1 MRASERRRF
10 AKDQGRVDRVLAL
23 DEQYRDGEGGKRR
36 EREKRKKKGS
46 GGAGALASLP
56 PPKNPLHF
64 LSSGPAPP
72 TPLSPPL
79 IPALRQRET
88 LQMEFNALT
97 KEIGKRKK
105 AGEDAADLVAQSTA
119 LKTDRAA
126 AEAAAAAAEAARDAE
141 LAAIGN
147 IVHESV
153 PTSAD
158 EVDNAVVSTWG
169 EPREEGPEGGL
180 LSHVDLVT
188 RLDIVDLEAGVAVAG
203 GRGYFLKGMGVLLN
217 QALIQAALAHGVVG
231 GATPIQTPFFM
242 TASAM
247 AGCAQLSQFDE
258 ELYKVPG
265 GSTAARGLGGG
276 VTKADAAG
284 GGGGGANGGSADGGG
299 PAAAAGTSG
308 GGEDRYLIA
317 TSEQPLC
324 AMHRARWFEERDL
337 PLAYV
342 GYSTC
347 FRKEAGSHGRDTLG
361 IFRVHQFEKVEQ
373 FRVTSPADNASWAA
387 LEDMLATAEA
397 FYQGL
402 GLPYRVVNIV
412 SGELNLAA
420 AKKYDLEAWFPA
432 SRTYRELVSA
442 SNCTDY
448 QARALEA
455 RLRTPKAPGLEA
467 TKAFVHMLNGTLT
480 ATERTLCCVL
490 ENWQTPEGVTV
501 PPLLRPY
508 IPGNPD
514 FLPFKK
520 KVDAQGKLVPV

>member
-1 MRASERRRF
+1 M
-10 AKDQGRVDRVLAL
+10 Q
-23 DEQYRDGEGGKRR
+23 
-36 EREKRKKKGS
+36 
-46 GGAGALASLP
+46 
-56 PPKNPLHF
+56 
-64 LSSGPAPP
+64 
-72 TPLSPPL
+72 
-79 IPALRQRET
+79 
-88 LQMEFNALT
+88 FNALT

-105 AGEDAADLVAQSTA
+105 AGEDATDLLAQTA
-119 LKTDRAA
+119 TLKAERAA
-126 AEAAAAAAEAARDAE
+126 AEAIAAAAEASRGAE

-147 IVHESV
+147 IVHASV
-153 PTSAD
+153 PTSSD
-158 EVDNAVVSTWG
+158 EVDNATVSTWG
-169 EPREEGPEGGL
+169 EPREEGVEGGL

-217 QALIQAALAHGVVG
+217 QALIQAALAHGVAR

-247 AGCAQLSQFDE
+247 AACAQLSQFDE

-265 GSTAARGLGGG
+265 GASIARGLGGG
-276 VTKADAAG
+276 VSKAEAAG
-284 GGGGGANGGSADGGG
+284 GGAGGGGEDG
-299 PAAAAGTSG
+299 AATPAGTSGSGGGG

-324 AMHRARWFEERDL
+324 AMHRARWFEEREL
-337 PLAYV
+337 PISYI

-373 FRVTSPADNASWAA
+373 FWVTSPNDNASWEA
-387 LEDMLATAEA
+387 LDSMLASAEA
-397 FYQGL
+397 FYQAL

-432 SRTYRELVSA
+432 SKTFRELVSA

-448 QARALEA
+448 QARSLEV

-467 TKAFVHMLNGTLT
+467 TKAYVHMLNGTLT

-490 ENWQTPEGVTV
+490 ENWQTPAGVTV
-501 PPLLRPY
+501 PPVLRPF

-520 KVDAQGKLVPV
+520 KVDGQGKLVPV